1 MRQYTYFPGCAMES
15 TGKPIQASLDTV
27 SKVLD
32 IELKELED
40 WTCCGCPGESIN
52 ELAATAIATRNLA
65 LAEKIG
71 LDMVVPCSC
80 CYRNLL
86 AAHVTYTEDARIRE
100 QVKKALAVTNL
111 EYKGTLRVRNLVD
124 VFINDIGLDVIAS
137 KVQRKLTG
145 MKVANYYGCHQSRPY
160 GPDDF
165 EFPVWQDQITEA
177 LGAESVF
184 YPLKAQCCGGTQLF
198 SNKEMIYQLLYRI
211 LDNVEL
217 HGGRCISST
226 LCPLCFT
233 NLDANQGRIKNRDGK
248 KFEMPVF
255 ALTQLMGI
263 AFGLKPKEVG
273 LDKNISPAL
282 KAIEPYLKVRMQQ
295 EVLK

>member
-1 MRQYTYFPGCAMES
+1 MKQYTYFPGCAMAS
-15 TGKPIQASLDTV
+15 TGKPIQASVDAV
-27 SKVLD
+27 CKVLD

-52 ELAATAIATRNLA
+52 ELSATAVATRNLA
-65 LAEKIG
+65 LAEKIK

-111 EYKGTLRVRNLVD
+111 EYQGTLRIRNLVD

-145 MKVANYYGCHQSRPY
+145 LKVANYYGCHQSRPY

-165 EFPVWQDQITEA
+165 EFPVWQDQIAEV

-184 YPLKAQCCGGTQLF
+184 FPLKAQCCGGTQLF
-198 SNKEMIYQLLYRI
+198 SNVNMIHKLVYNI
-211 LDNVEL
+211 LDNVQV
-217 HGGRCISST
+217 HGGQCISST

-233 NLDANQGRIKNRDGK
+233 NLDANQGRIKNRHGGK
-248 KFEMPVF
+248 FNMPII

-263 AFGLKPKEVG
+263 AFGLKPKELG

-282 KAIEPYLKVRMQQ
+282 EALRPYLKVAAQ
-295 EVLK
+295 EVLR

>member
-1 MRQYTYFPGCAMES
+1 MKQYTYFPGCAMAS
-15 TGKPIQASLDTV
+15 TGKPIQTSLDAV

-65 LAEKIG
+65 LAEKTM

-86 AAHVTYTEDARIRE
+86 AAHVTYTQDPRIRE
-100 QVKKALAVTNL
+100 QVKKALAATNL
-111 EYKGTLRVRNLVD
+111 EYKGTLRIRNLVD

-145 MKVANYYGCHQSRPY
+145 MKVSNYYGCHQSRPY

-177 LGAESVF
+177 LGAEAVF
-184 YPLKAQCCGGTQLF
+184 FPLKAQCCGGTQLF
-198 SNKEMIYQLLYRI
+198 SNKEVIYKLLFKI
-211 LDNVEL
+211 LDNIEE
-217 HGGRCISST
+217 HGGKVISST

-233 NLDANQGRIKNRDGK
+233 NLDANQGRIKNRDGE
-248 KFEMPVF
+248 KFHMPVL

-282 KAIEPYLKVRMQQ
+282 EAVEPYVKAKAQ